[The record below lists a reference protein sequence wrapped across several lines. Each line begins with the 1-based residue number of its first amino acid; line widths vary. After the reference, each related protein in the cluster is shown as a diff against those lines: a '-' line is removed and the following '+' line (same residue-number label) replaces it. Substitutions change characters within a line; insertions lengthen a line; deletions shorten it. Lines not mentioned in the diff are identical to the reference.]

1 MAKASEQSM
10 ANYTIINE
18 TMLAFEFESSIPYSI
33 PSDGKPHSV
42 ILKEYELNG
51 TFDYYAVPK
60 LEKDAFLVAY
70 LTKWNEYNLLPG
82 EVNTY
87 FQNSFVGKTY
97 LNPNISKDTFTLSLG
112 RDNGI
117 NVERKP
123 VKDYTEDKFL
133 SSDIERTFAYDI
145 VLKNNK
151 NKAVKVTVEDQVPV
165 SRNEDITVK
174 LIELSGAVYNK
185 ETGKVKWILEIEPG
199 KSVTKKFVYSVRH
212 PKDKPVTGL

>member
-1 MAKASEQSM
+1 
-10 ANYTIINE
+10 
-18 TMLAFEFESSIPYSI
+18 ML
-33 PSDGKPHSV
+33 
-42 ILKEYELNG
+42 
-51 TFDYYAVPK
+51 
-60 LEKDAFLVAY
+60 FLSPY

-97 LNPNISKDTFTLSLG
+97 LNPNISKDTLTLSLG

-117 NVERKP
+117 NVEKKP

-185 ETGKVKWILEIEPG
+185 ETGKVKWVLEIEPG